1 MEPSRIALECHTDK
15 KQLQEKGGID
25 GYDQEYLA
33 SRMRG
38 TKSTKIDIGSA
49 IIRKAENGYQSGA
62 CNKTSSLDIKEQ
74 LKMNKSAKFTA
85 RNQKKMQ
92 QRRQ

>member
-1 MEPSRIALECHTDK
+1 MDK

-38 TKSTKIDIGSA
+38 AKGTKTDIGSA
-49 IIRKAENGYQSGA
+49 I
-62 CNKTSSLDIKEQ
+62 
-74 LKMNKSAKFTA
+74 F
-85 RNQKKMQ
+85 
-92 QRRQ
+92 